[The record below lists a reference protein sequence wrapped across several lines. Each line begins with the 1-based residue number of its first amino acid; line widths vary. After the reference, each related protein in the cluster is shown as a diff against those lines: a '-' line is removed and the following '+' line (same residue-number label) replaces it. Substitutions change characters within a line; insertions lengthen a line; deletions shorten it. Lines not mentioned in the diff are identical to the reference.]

1 MTQGDP
7 KSIVPKPEDA
17 QSARGFLNQIK
28 LILRLMGDSRIS
40 LALKTLP
47 LISLAY
53 LIWPVDFLPINPV
66 DDAVVLALGFYTFVE
81 LCPDDIVEE
90 HRQGLVYE
98 ALKAKSVEGKAKP
111 DA

>member
-1 MTQGDP
+1 MAQGDP
-7 KSIVPKPEDA
+7 KSIVPNPQDS

-28 LILRLMGDSRIS
+28 LILRLMGDGRIS
-40 LALKTLP
+40 LALKALP
-47 LISLAY
+47 LLSLGY

-90 HRQGLVYE
+90 HRAALASE
-98 ALKAKSVEGKAKP
+98 ALKAKSVDGTTKP
-111 DA
+111 NS